1 MTLKEMGKTLG
12 VSPSTISKVLN
23 NSPNFSIPQELR
35 ERILDHVD
43 RCGYSPNPIF
53 RSMRINDNKQLA
65 CFFYSRSSLS
75 TGSTVEIS
83 VDAAITHL
91 EGLGYEFYYQFCTR
105 ARKSGYPQPNW
116 KVAGILIPDVISP
129 SQLTALEQRGQLYV
143 TLNGVCGPE
152 GTAVQSDETQN
163 MTLALEQLRQ
173 LGHRRIAYVSP
184 DCNELDDSGHY
195 STQERFRCYM
205 TFMREH
211 DLEPLPICAPQHTTD
226 WIDGVFAVK
235 PTAVITVD
243 EMRGML
249 FFRAAHE
256 RGISIPKTISLLVFN
271 DVTLLSLTTPAI
283 SSIQIAAV
291 EMGTLAGKILE
302 KRILDPSYDKGKTYR
317 LPGKLMLRE
326 TTAVPGQ

>member
-1 MTLKEMGKTLG
+1 MARLIVK
-12 VSPSTISKVLN
+12 SPYIKCGGGQGAGGYMKYIAT
-23 NSPNFSIPQELR
+23 R
-35 ERILDHVD
+35 ER
-43 RCGYSPNPIF
+43 
-53 RSMRINDNKQLA
+53 
-65 CFFYSRSSLS
+65 
-75 TGSTVEIS
+75 VEIIPGVAAALRKIHQMGYLAIVVTNQS
-83 VDAAITHL
+83 GVARGMYAESDVMAVHQRIQQLLAAENAAVDA
-91 EGLGYEFYYQFCTR
+91 FYYCPHHRDFTGECSC
-105 ARKSGYPQPNW
+105 RKPAPGMLLQ
-116 KVAGILIPDVISP
+116 A
-129 SQLTALEQRGQLYV
+129 A
-143 TLNGVCGPE
+143 
-152 GTAVQSDETQN
+152 
-163 MTLALEQLRQ
+163 
-173 LGHRRIAYVSP
+173 
-184 DCNELDDSGHY
+184 
-195 STQERFRCYM
+195 
-205 TFMREH
+205 REH

-226 WIDGVFAVK
+226 WIDGAFAVK

-302 KRILDPSYDKGKTYR
+302 KRILDPSYGKGKTYR

>member
-105 ARKSGYPQPNW
+105 AR
-116 KVAGILIPDVISP
+116 ILNQIGRSP
-129 SQLTALEQRGQLYV
+129 E
-143 TLNGVCGPE
+143 
-152 GTAVQSDETQN
+152 
-163 MTLALEQLRQ
+163 
-173 LGHRRIAYVSP
+173 
-184 DCNELDDSGHY
+184 
-195 STQERFRCYM
+195 F
-205 TFMREH
+205 
-211 DLEPLPICAPQHTTD
+211 
-226 WIDGVFAVK
+226 
-235 PTAVITVD
+235 
-243 EMRGML
+243 
-249 FFRAAHE
+249 
-256 RGISIPKTISLLVFN
+256 
-271 DVTLLSLTTPAI
+271 
-283 SSIQIAAV
+283 
-291 EMGTLAGKILE
+291 
-302 KRILDPSYDKGKTYR
+302 
-317 LPGKLMLRE
+317 
-326 TTAVPGQ
+326 